1 MGVTPTVL
9 SRAGKYEEKIRK
21 KREFFFKKV
30 KLKLT
35 FQLDLL
41 LKDANGGDTTSFV
54 KNGEWDLIGFYND
67 ASYNGNECMMA
78 MIIIITIQYKTIGK
92 YDAECFVNMWTI
104 LQITCTL
111 KTCPEIKR
119 CYELQKTCFPLSG
132 LPGVKNIATYEYGS
146 YVDITFTIHIR
157 WGICF

>member
-41 LKDANGGDTTSFV
+41 LKDADGGDTTSFV

-67 ASYNGNECMMA
+67 ASYILMT
-78 MIIIITIQYKTIGK
+78 MIIIII
-92 YDAECFVNMWTI
+92 
-104 LQITCTL
+104 
-111 KTCPEIKR
+111 IK
-119 CYELQKTCFPLSG
+119 Q
-132 LPGVKNIATYEYGS
+132 
-146 YVDITFTIHIR
+146 
-157 WGICF
+157 

>member
-67 ASYNGNECMMA
+67 ASYNDNDYYY
-78 MIIIITIQYKTIGK
+78 QYCK
-92 YDAECFVNMWTI
+92 V
-104 LQITCTL
+104 Q
-111 KTCPEIKR
+111 
-119 CYELQKTCFPLSG
+119 
-132 LPGVKNIATYEYGS
+132 
-146 YVDITFTIHIR
+146 
-157 WGICF
+157 

>member
-21 KREFFFKKV
+21 KRTKKKMDKKI

-67 ASYNGNECMMA
+67 ASYNDNDYYY
-78 MIIIITIQYKTIGK
+78 QYCK
-92 YDAECFVNMWTI
+92 V
-104 LQITCTL
+104 Q
-111 KTCPEIKR
+111 
-119 CYELQKTCFPLSG
+119 
-132 LPGVKNIATYEYGS
+132 
-146 YVDITFTIHIR
+146 
-157 WGICF
+157 